1 MECERCDGKDA
12 LRQGDVIAA
21 QPGTASWHDPT
32 RRFGIIISADCDI
45 EQNKGG
51 SSLVYLPIISHIDY
65 INLIWIPQEANKTDV
80 AARSYIDKLLR
91 DVDPSL
97 SSRHLFGWAKR
108 SGLESLLDNLKSKAL
123 PILSEDKLTERL
135 DLIVGTFSRIVE
147 LAELQDGTA
156 PTERLDILKR
166 INNFFDLKDVL
177 EKPAKTG
184 GTHRKSAIENA
195 LQALQTRIDT
205 WLIKDLIGLDPD
217 MLEQH
222 VYGYVVPMRLFSR
235 VETTEILKDKIEWY
249 GDKDKY
255 LRVCRIRGIYKSDL
269 MQRFSN
275 MFSRIGLEDQRDE
288 EHRRLFSRS
297 ASAIIS

>member
-12 LRQGDVIAA
+12 LRQGDIIAA

-32 RRFGIIISADCDI
+32 KRFGIIISADCDI
-45 EQNKGG
+45 EQGKGG

-65 INLIWIPQEANKTDV
+65 INLVWIPQEATKIDLS
-80 AARSYIDKLLR
+80 ARSSIDKLLR

-97 SSRHLFGWAKR
+97 SSRHLFGWSKR
-108 SGLESLLDNLKSKAL
+108 SGSENLLDNLKSKAL
-123 PILSEDKLTERL
+123 PILSEDKLAERL
-135 DLIVGTFSRIVE
+135 RLIVDTFLRTVE
-147 LAELQDGTA
+147 LSDLQAGTA
-156 PTERLDILKR
+156 PTERSEILKR
-166 INNFFDLKDVL
+166 INSFFDLRDAL
-177 EKPAKTG
+177 EKPAKAG
-184 GTHRKSAIENA
+184 LVHRKSAIENA

-222 VYGYVVPMRLFSR
+222 TYGYVVPMRLFSR
-235 VETTEILKDKIEWY
+235 VDTTEILKDKIEWY

-255 LRVCRIRGIYKSDL
+255 LRVCRLRCVYKSDL